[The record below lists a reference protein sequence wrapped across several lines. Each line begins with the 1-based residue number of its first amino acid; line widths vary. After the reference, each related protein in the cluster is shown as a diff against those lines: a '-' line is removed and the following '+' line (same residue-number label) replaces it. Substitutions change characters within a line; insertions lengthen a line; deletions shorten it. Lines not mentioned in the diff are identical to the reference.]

1 VDAPDVVTTT
11 ADPLSSKYVLNG
23 ALNSAPLAHRMS
35 RPVITAFLDDSVDGG
50 HHDDA
55 RAADSTVSILD
66 ANGRCAGLVSD
77 TDILS
82 RV

>member
-1 VDAPDVVTTT
+1 
-11 ADPLSSKYVLNG
+11 
-23 ALNSAPLAHRMS
+23 MS